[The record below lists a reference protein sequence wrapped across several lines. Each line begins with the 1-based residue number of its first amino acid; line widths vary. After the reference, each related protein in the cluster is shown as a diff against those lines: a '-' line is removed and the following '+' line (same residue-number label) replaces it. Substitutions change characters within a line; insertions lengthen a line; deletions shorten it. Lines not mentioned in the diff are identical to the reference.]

1 MFDAFSLPVILLA
14 ALIASASPG
23 PSTLAVAG
31 TSMAAGR
38 RYGLALASG
47 ITTGSIIWSIGAA
60 LGLGVSML
68 ANAWV
73 FEVIRYAGAGYLL
86 FLACKSAR
94 SALSRREVNTSVVA
108 AATLRQAYV
117 KGLALHL
124 TNPKAVLF
132 FGSLYAVGIPA
143 GSPPEAL
150 ATVIAAIGVQS
161 FVVFHGYALIF
172 SSRVT
177 TRAYTRLRRGFEA
190 MFAVGFGAAGL
201 KVLTTRIQ

>member
-1 MFDAFSLPVILLA
+1 M
-14 ALIASASPG
+14 
-23 PSTLAVAG
+23 
-31 TSMAAGR
+31 
-38 RYGLALASG
+38 
-47 ITTGSIIWSIGAA
+47 
-60 LGLGVSML
+60 

-73 FEVIRYAGAGYLL
+73 FEVVRYAGAGYLL
-86 FLACKSAR
+86 FLAYKSAR
-94 SALSRREVNTSVVA
+94 SALTRHEVNTSVVV

-150 ATVIAAIGVQS
+150 ATVIAAIGAQS

-172 SSRVT
+172 SSGVT

>member
-1 MFDAFSLPVILLA
+1 MFDAFNLPVILLA

-47 ITTGSIIWSIGAA
+47 ITTGSIIWSVGAA

-73 FEVIRYAGAGYLL
+73 FEIIRYAGAGYLL

-94 SALSRREVNTSVVA
+94 SALTRREVKISAIA

-117 KGLALHL
+117 KGVALHL

-150 ATVIAAIGVQS
+150 AAVIAAIGAQS

-172 SSRVT
+172 SSSVI
-177 TRAYTRLRRGFEA
+177 TRAYMRLRRGFEA
-190 MFAVGFGAAGL
+190 MFAIGFGAAGL